1 MANELIFEWMGGL
14 KLFLYL
20 YRKFRFMRTG
30 RKMRPLVSFLRLGFG
45 FLLPLYLLVDE
56 PVRPINNYGY
66 IIISVIIG
74 EVIDRTEYYD
84 EMDIITPRKQ
94 MLLDLEAALSRNN
107 LDQ

>member
-1 MANELIFEWMGGL
+1 
-14 KLFLYL
+14 
-20 YRKFRFMRTG
+20 
-30 RKMRPLVSFLRLGFG
+30 LRVGFG

-74 EVIDRTEYYD
+74 EVIDRTEYYA

-94 MLLDLEAALSRNN
+94 ILSDMDAALSRSN
-107 LDQ
+107 LDH